1 MSRRFKPL
9 TLDRLGALPLP
20 CASCVFWESAEAL
33 EPVCGKACDAD
44 LLRDWFE
51 TVTSEWGECGRVA
64 AEDDEVLGFIKY
76 APARYFPQTHHF
88 SGEVDKDAVLLACL
102 HIRDDA
108 RRRGLGQV
116 LLQTALRDL
125 AYRGERT
132 LYAYCCAFPADMSTM
147 PVVGMEFLLRH
158 GFTVHSPHPRFPL
171 MRLDLRATLPWAEN
185 LEAVLESLRI
195 PLRRP
200 QGVPTTFSAP
210 E

>member
-1 MSRRFKPL
+1 MARRFKPL

-20 CASCVFWESAEAL
+20 CTSCVFWETHQPL
-33 EPVCGKACDAD
+33 EPVCGTACDAE

-51 TVTSEWGECGRVA
+51 LVTFEWGECGRVA
-64 AEDDEVLGFIKY
+64 AEDDQVLGFIKY
-76 APARYFPQTHHF
+76 APVRYFPQARHF
-88 SGEVDKDAVLLACL
+88 PGIPERDAVLISCM

-108 RRRGLGQV
+108 RQRGLGRV

-125 AYRGERT
+125 AYRGERVI
-132 LYAYCCAFPADMSTM
+132 LAYACAFPADMSTM

-158 GFTVHSPHPRFPL
+158 GFTVHTPHPRFPL
-171 MRLDLRATLPWAEN
+171 MRLDLRATLPWPEN

-200 QGVPTTFSAP
+200 QGIPTTYSAP